1 MIGSSIILSS
11 ETKYKRFKTFF
22 AAIPNPVFILNETS
36 KSYPKLDKYK
46 NSGLIFSDIEE
57 YKDSEEYKNMFPF
70 FTGHLQVYL
79 TSVDLINENPL
90 FGAGIKSFRNKCST
104 KIHLPNRICESHP
117 HNFILDILNDVGFV
131 GLFLIIIPV
140 LILLIRL
147 YKEYLKG
154 EMRKNNISDWVY

>member
-1 MIGSSIILSS
+1 M
-11 ETKYKRFKTFF
+11 
-22 AAIPNPVFILNETS
+22 
-36 KSYPKLDKYK
+36 KLVRVIQNKYK

-117 HNFILDILNDVGFV
+117 HNFTLEILNDVGFV

-147 YKEYLKG
+147 YKEYLKW
-154 EMRKNNISDWVY
+154 EKRKNNISDWVYLAFILSLAIQLFPLKAPEAFFNI

>member
-79 TSVDLINENPL
+79 TSVDLINDNPL
-90 FGAGIKSFRNKCST
+90 FGAGIKSFRKKCST
-104 KIHLPNRICESHP
+104 KIHLPHRICESHP
-117 HNFILDILNDVGFV
+117 HNFIFSL
-131 GLFLIIIPV
+131 
-140 LILLIRL
+140 
-147 YKEYLKG
+147 
-154 EMRKNNISDWVY
+154 